1 MIIEILYAGL
11 LQVKVVPHREGNVLS
26 LGLTHYDG
34 THQVGFL
41 DIDDVKQL
49 YFALGDTIMATGNA
63 EEERRQQRVNA
74 FLSSEGD
81 LDDSDN

>member
-11 LQVKVVPHREGNVLS
+11 LEVDVVPHREGNVLK

-41 DIDDVKQL
+41 DVDHVDKL
-49 YFALGDTIMATGNA
+49 YKALGDVLIASSA
-63 EEERRQQRVNA
+63 EREKARQSRFEA
-74 FLSSEGD
+74 FINGED
-81 LDDSDN
+81 THDSDY